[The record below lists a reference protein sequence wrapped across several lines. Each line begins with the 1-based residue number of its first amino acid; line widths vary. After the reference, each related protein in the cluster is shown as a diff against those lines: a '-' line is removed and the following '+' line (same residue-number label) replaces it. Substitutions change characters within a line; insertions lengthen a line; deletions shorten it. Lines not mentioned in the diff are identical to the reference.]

1 MTHQALKYFNLQES
15 HCQCKKKQL
24 VVVKVYFQNVNLGVK
39 LVDAVGPSVCVFF
52 ISIFRF

>member
-1 MTHQALKYFNLQES
+1 MTHQALKIFNLQES

-39 LVDAVGPSVCVFF
+39 LVDAVGLLVCFPY
-52 ISIFRF
+52 